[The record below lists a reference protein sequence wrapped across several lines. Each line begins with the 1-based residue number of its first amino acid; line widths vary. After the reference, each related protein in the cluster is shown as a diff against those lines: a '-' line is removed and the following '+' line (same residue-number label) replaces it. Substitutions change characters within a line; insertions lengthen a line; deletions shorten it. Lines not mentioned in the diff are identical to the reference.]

1 MGIEMILIV
10 VGIKDLNVPA
20 VEGRRQQV
28 HHRRNFG
35 QIQKV
40 DIEKVFCKNKTNSL
54 LIKEF

>member
-10 VGIKDLNVPA
+10 VGIKDLNVPT

-40 DIEKVFCKNKTNSL
+40 DIEKVFCPNK
-54 LIKEF
+54 IVY